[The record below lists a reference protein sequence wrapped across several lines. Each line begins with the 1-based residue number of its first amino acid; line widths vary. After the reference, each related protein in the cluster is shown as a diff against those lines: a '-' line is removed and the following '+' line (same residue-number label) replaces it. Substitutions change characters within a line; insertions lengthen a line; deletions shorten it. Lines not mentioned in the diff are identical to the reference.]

1 MADQGDVPQVEG
13 VDDGREV
20 VGVAVH
26 VVAGRRLAGPTVSSS
41 VVRDD
46 AEALLREEQQLPVP
60 GVGVQRPAV
69 RERHYRAL
77 APILVVDLRT
87 VLGGDGAHGPDSFLQ
102 HRLCHFFRP
111 PLPGLGGPR
120 RKPGS
125 VTRCAPGTT
134 ADRVGTLDA
143 RLPHPTPGETTR
155 TRIPGI
161 RAKPISSTLSLGD
174 RVMLLRDRIASG
186 YQAVSRAPA
195 QLQVPTSGSGSHP
208 VNGKIVRRR
217 EWAQVSFVSN

>member
-1 MADQGDVPQVEG
+1 M
-13 VDDGREV
+13 
-20 VGVAVH
+20 
-26 VVAGRRLAGPTVSSS
+26 
-41 VVRDD
+41 
-46 AEALLREEQQLPVP
+46 
-60 GVGVQRPAV
+60 PA
-69 RERHYRAL
+69 Y
-77 APILVVDLRT
+77 
-87 VLGGDGAHGPDSFLQ
+87 
-102 HRLCHFFRP
+102 
-111 PLPGLGGPR
+111 
-120 RKPGS
+120 
-125 VTRCAPGTT
+125 
-134 ADRVGTLDA
+134 
-143 RLPHPTPGETTR
+143 PTPGETTR